1 MNSLLVDRWGRPVNS
16 LRISITNACNY
27 NCFFCHREG
36 HDVNGS
42 EMTHQEI
49 GRLVRLL
56 SGLGIK
62 YVKITGGEPLIRRD
76 VEDIIREIRDSKV
89 EEISMVT
96 NGWFLTERAC
106 SLKEA
111 GLSRVNISI
120 HSLKRDVYRRIT
132 GVDGLDRALRSV
144 DKSIECGLTPVK
156 IDFTVLKG
164 YNENELWDMIDY
176 TSNKGIK
183 LQIIELLPIDPSLI
197 KYYYSLKGFEEELS
211 KRAVRKE
218 VRDLQSRPIYH
229 LGNGAT
235 VEIVRGT
242 VNPYFCMKCTRLRVT
257 ADGYFKTCLRK
268 DDDLVDFLS
277 IMRSGG
283 SDEDLIEAF
292 KEAVRIRE
300 PFHKL
305 PGLRPRYDDVQVI

>member
-1 MNSLLVDRWGRPVNS
+1 MLVDRWGRPVTS
-16 LRISITNACNY
+16 LRISVTNACNY

-42 EMTHQEI
+42 EMTPQEI

-56 SGLGIK
+56 SGLGIRT
-62 YVKITGGEPLIRRD
+62 VKITGGEPLIR
-76 VEDIIREIRDSKV
+76 EDTEAIVRMIKNSGI

-96 NGWFLTERAC
+96 NGWFLPERAC

-120 HSLKRDVYRRIT
+120 HSLRRDIYRKIT
-132 GVDGLDRALRSV
+132 GVDGLDRALKAV
-144 DKSIECGLTPVK
+144 DKAIECDLMPVK

-164 YNENELWDMIDY
+164 YNEDELWDMIDY
-176 TSNKGIK
+176 VSSKGIK
-183 LQIIELLPIDPSLI
+183 LQAIELLPMDPSLV
-197 KYYYSLKGFEEELS
+197 KYYYSLKKFEEELS
-211 KRAVRKE
+211 KIAIRKE
-218 VRDLQSRPIYH
+218 IRELHGRPIYH
-229 LGNGAT
+229 LRNGAI
-235 VEIVRGT
+235 VEVVRGT
-242 VNPYFCMKCTRLRVT
+242 INPYFCMKCTRLRIT

-268 DDDLVDFLS
+268 NDDLVDFLR

-292 KEAVRIRE
+292 KRAVRLRE

-305 PGLRPRYDDVQVI
+305 PGVKPIYGDIQEA